1 MTEGEKGVN
10 NIHMGAY
17 VAMHEMASSSI
28 RELKLL
34 SIGTM
39 NIVRTA
45 LNRMIRSLRK
55 WGLKEKK

>member
-1 MTEGEKGVN
+1 MGVS

-17 VAMHEMASSSI
+17 VAMHEMTSSSI

-34 SIGTM
+34 SIGTVY
-39 NIVRTA
+39 IVRTA

-55 WGLKEKK
+55 